1 MKKTELIKLADYLN
15 IVNILIEKY
24 SFSSLFKIEITA
36 LIIYAQSS
44 TGMEVRK
51 VTYNHIKKFLLNFH
65 SILLS
70 NYSDFIF
77 ISRALKI
84 NESNGNISI
93 EGDSVIKNKSLE
105 IVDSDS
111 KKYLFKENVIEILN
125 EINSMAVK
133 SFVQEVVANV

>member
-1 MKKTELIKLADYLN
+1 MKKIELIKLADYLN

-84 NESNGNISI
+84 NERNGTISI

-125 EINSMAVK
+125 EINSMTVK

>member
-1 MKKTELIKLADYLN
+1 MKKIELIKLADYLN

-51 VTYNHIKKFLLNFH
+51 VTYNHINKFLLNFH

>member
-1 MKKTELIKLADYLN
+1 MKKVELIKLADYLN

-51 VTYNHIKKFLLNFH
+51 VIYNHIKKFLLNFH

-77 ISRALKI
+77 ISRALKL

-125 EINSMAVK
+125 EINSMTVK

>member
-1 MKKTELIKLADYLN
+1 MKKIELIKLADYLN

-51 VTYNHIKKFLLNFH
+51 VTYSHIKKFLLNFH

>member
-1 MKKTELIKLADYLN
+1 MKKIELIKLADYLN

-111 KKYLFKENVIEILN
+111 KKYLFKENVIETLN

-133 SFVQEVVANV
+133 SFVQEVVSNV

>member
-1 MKKTELIKLADYLN
+1 MKKIELIKLADYLN
-15 IVNILIEKY
+15 IINILIEKY

-51 VTYNHIKKFLLNFH
+51 VTYNQIKKFLLNFH

-77 ISRALKI
+77 ISRALKM

>member
-1 MKKTELIKLADYLN
+1 MKKIELIKLADYLN

-51 VTYNHIKKFLLNFH
+51 VAYNHIKKFLFNFH

-111 KKYLFKENVIEILN
+111 KKYLFKENVIETLN
-125 EINSMAVK
+125 EINSMAVQ

>member
-1 MKKTELIKLADYLN
+1 
-15 IVNILIEKY
+15 
-24 SFSSLFKIEITA
+24 
-36 LIIYAQSS
+36 
-44 TGMEVRK
+44 MEVRK

-84 NESNGNISI
+84 NESNGTISI
-93 EGDSVIKNKSLE
+93 EGDTVIKNKPLE
-105 IVDSDS
+105 IADSDS

-125 EINSMAVK
+125 EINSMTVK

>member
-1 MKKTELIKLADYLN
+1 MKKIELIKLADYLN

-111 KKYLFKENVIEILN
+111 KKYLFKENVIETLN

>member
-1 MKKTELIKLADYLN
+1 MKKIELIKLADYLN

-84 NESNGNISI
+84 NESNGTISI
-93 EGDSVIKNKSLE
+93 EGDTVIKNKPLE
-105 IVDSDS
+105 IADSDS

-125 EINSMAVK
+125 EINSMTVK

>member
-1 MKKTELIKLADYLN
+1 MKKIELIKLADYLN

-84 NESNGNISI
+84 NERMVLFRLK
-93 EGDSVIKNKSLE
+93 VI
-105 IVDSDS
+105 
-111 KKYLFKENVIEILN
+111 
-125 EINSMAVK
+125 
-133 SFVQEVVANV
+133 Q

>member
-1 MKKTELIKLADYLN
+1 MKKIELIKLADYLN

-36 LIIYAQSS
+36 LIIYVQSS

-51 VTYNHIKKFLLNFH
+51 VTYNHIKKFLFNFH

-111 KKYLFKENVIEILN
+111 KKYLFKENVIETLN
-125 EINSMAVK
+125 DINSMAVK

>member
-1 MKKTELIKLADYLN
+1 MKKIELIKLADYLN